1 MQRWHAYTIAQATM
15 LIINR
20 AKSHSDGDAHVH
32 HHCYEIFVLFML
44 SMVACAIVCVHHHRY
59 EIFASFMISVV
70 ACAIIV
76 YM

>member
-1 MQRWHAYTIAQATM
+1 
-15 LIINR
+15 
-20 AKSHSDGDAHVH
+20 
-32 HHCYEIFVLFML
+32 ML